1 MADAASS
8 EIAQTDTPAAATQAA
23 VPALSSAAVA
33 AASEAISAETK
44 RAYASRLRRLE
55 TQLAGRP
62 ADDHGLSE
70 ALSELA
76 RTGLSPAWLAQAA
89 AATRFAARLA
99 GRPDPIGASCE
110 LVLKAHRRKSEPPR
124 QAAALD
130 WAAADAAA
138 AVAANGGTDLAGLRD
153 GAIIA
158 VMSDALLR
166 VSEVASL
173 DSADIARDADG
184 SATVTVRRSKTD
196 QEGEGA
202 VLYLG
207 APTVRR
213 LSAWQEA
220 AAISDGP
227 LFRAISKSGRVAS
240 RADHGSERPADRH
253 RPRPRHRHR
262 RRQRTLAQN
271 RLGPKPRQGRRRT
284 PRSDARRP
292 LAIPRN
298 GQPLRPLRTRRPRC
312 HRPPPPRPLTRMTP
326 RLTAQTG
333 SQEPRSEPRRSLEP
347 QPGVSPAE
355 ARRQAGGEHAVNL
368 ASYSPSKRGRR
379 Q

>member
-1 MADAASS
+1 MAETTSN
-8 EIAQTDTPAAATQAA
+8 EIAQTDTPAARAQAT

-33 AASEAISAETK
+33 AASEAISTETK

-55 TQLAGRP
+55 QQLAGRP

-76 RTGLSPAWLAQAA
+76 ETGLSPAWLAQAG

-138 AVAANGGTDLAGLRD
+138 AVAANGGDSLAGLRD
-153 GAIIA
+153 GAIIS

-166 VSEVASL
+166 VSEVAAL

-207 APTVRR
+207 SPTVRR

-227 LFRAISKSGRVAS
+227 LFRAVSKSGRVATGRITGRSVRRIVTARAHDIGIEGASGHSLRIGSAQSLVRAGAELPEAMLAGRWQSPAMVS
-240 RADHGSERPADRH
+240 RYA
-253 RPRPRHRHR
+253 
-262 RRQRTLAQN
+262 
-271 RLGPKPRQGRRRT
+271 
-284 PRSDARRP
+284 
-292 LAIPRN
+292 
-298 GQPLRPLRTRRPRC
+298 
-312 HRPPPPRPLTRMTP
+312 
-326 RLTAQTG
+326 
-333 SQEPRSEPRRSLEP
+333 RSELAGR
-347 QPGVSPAE
+347 GAI
-355 ARRQAGGEHAVNL
+355 ARLRH
-368 ASYSPSKRGRR
+368 GR
-379 Q
+379 

>member
-1 MADAASS
+1 MADAAST
-8 EIAQTDTPAAATQAA
+8 EIVRTEVPAATQEA

-55 TQLAGRP
+55 TQLGGR
-62 ADDHGLSE
+62 AATDHGLSE

-76 RTGLSPAWLAQAA
+76 EAGLSPAWLAQAA

-99 GRPDPIGASCE
+99 GRPDPVGASCD
-110 LVLKAHRRKSEPPR
+110 LVLKAHRRKTEPPR

-138 AVAANGGTDLAGLRD
+138 AVAANGGDSLAGLRD
-153 GAIIA
+153 GAIIS

-173 DSADIARDADG
+173 ETADIARDADG

-227 LFRAISKSGRVAS
+227 LFRPVSKSGRVA
-240 RADHGSERPADRH
+240 
-253 RPRPRHRHR
+253 
-262 RRQRTLAQN
+262 T
-271 RLGPKPRQGRRRT
+271 GRIT
-284 PRSDARRP
+284 PRSVRRIVTARAHDIGIEGASGHSLRIGSAQSLVRAGAELP
-292 LAIPRN
+292 EAMLAGRWQSPAMVSRY
-298 GQPLRPLRTRRPRC
+298 
-312 HRPPPPRPLTRMTP
+312 
-326 RLTAQTG
+326 A
-333 SQEPRSEPRRSLEP
+333 RSELAGR
-347 QPGVSPAE
+347 GAI
-355 ARRQAGGEHAVNL
+355 ARLRH
-368 ASYSPSKRGRR
+368 GR
-379 Q
+379 